1 MANREL
7 VKKLYD
13 DIWDMPLV
21 DLHTHLDADHLA
33 ARGLHDI
40 LLYHMVIS
48 DLYAAGCPDGDRLSE
63 EPTEEE
69 ALYRLER
76 AIPYVKHIRGT
87 SCYWGVRIILED
99 LYGWTEELNED
110 NWREC
115 HELIKSKG
123 CGAERAKEIAKMAK
137 IEKSSTELW
146 RAKGH
151 KHDDMLMY
159 SLEWAFFCRDQW
171 GINDAAL
178 LELEHAWNEEI
189 PGPPL
194 PIGIDPAVDC
204 AYDKKIKTIDDVK
217 AAVQHY
223 VDHIDYDKVFSNASH
238 FSTTLN
244 YHDVTEEDMIKALEN
259 RENAGE
265 WERDVYANY
274 INTMF
279 LDKVQEIKR
288 TTGKEIIIQ
297 YSLGA
302 EPLPHETGSY
312 MRPET
317 IFELAKIIHKYSD
330 LKFEIHV
337 ASLHADQAWCTLCRE
352 LPNLKLDGFWWH
364 NFFPTHIRRI
374 ISERMDMLPS
384 NNIVGFF
391 TDAYCMD
398 WCYAKAK
405 MITVQ
410 YAEVVA
416 QKIEMGQF
424 DYDTAIG
431 IVRATLDVDRKFFK
445 LDE

>member
-1 MANREL
+1 MPNKEL
-7 VKKLYD
+7 IEKLFN

-21 DLHTHLDADHLA
+21 DIHTHLDANHLA

-48 DLYAAGCPDGDRLSE
+48 ELYAAGCPDGARLSE
-63 EPTEEE
+63 DPTEEE
-69 ALYRLER
+69 AVYRLER
-76 AIPYVKHIRGT
+76 AVPYVKYIRGT
-87 SCYWGVRIILED
+87 SCYWGVRIILKD
-99 LYGWTEELNED
+99 LYGWEDEITEE

-123 CGAERAKEIAKMAK
+123 CGHDRAKEIADKAH

-146 RAKGH
+146 RGRDH

-159 SLEWAFFCRDQW
+159 SLEWAFFCRAQW

-194 PIGIDPAVDC
+194 PVTSDPSLYNFA
-204 AYDKKIKTIDDVK
+204 KKIKNIDDVY
-217 AAVQHY
+217 AAIEHY
-223 VDHIDYDKVFSNASH
+223 VDHIPYDEVFSNASH
-238 FSTTLN
+238 FSTDIN
-244 YHDVTEEDMIKALEN
+244 YHDVTEEDMVKALAN
-259 RENAGE
+259 RDNAGA
-265 WERDVYANY
+265 WERDVYANF
-274 INTMF
+274 INEEF
-279 LDKVQEIKR
+279 LKRVSKIKR
-288 TTGKEIIIQ
+288 ETGKEIIIQ

-302 EPLPHETGSY
+302 EPLPFETGSF

-317 IFELAKIIHKYSD
+317 IFELAKIIDKYSD

-352 LPNLKLDGFWWH
+352 LPNLMLDGFWWH

-374 ISERMDMLPS
+374 ISERMDMLPTNS
-384 NNIVGFF
+384 QAGFF
-391 TDAYCMD
+391 SDAYCMD

-405 MITVQ
+405 IIKRQ

-424 DYDTAIG
+424 DYDTALNV
-431 IVRATLDVDRKFFK
+431 VRDIFAVDRKFYK
-445 LDE
+445 LDK